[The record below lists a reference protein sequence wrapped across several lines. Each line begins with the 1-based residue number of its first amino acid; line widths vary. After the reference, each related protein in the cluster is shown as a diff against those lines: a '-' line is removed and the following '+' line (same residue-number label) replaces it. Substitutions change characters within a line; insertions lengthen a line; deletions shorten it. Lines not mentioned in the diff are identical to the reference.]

1 MSNFPI
7 IKFFERDI
15 WNKRLSNYKSKLL
28 LESGSENLI
37 SFAIIETP
45 HVAIGI
51 SYEEDSV
58 YPKVKSLD
66 SVNECFIG
74 VDNRLFIVN
83 TVEMKVISEIDL
95 QSFFVDVVELANKG
109 IIVIEEIGVGLY
121 ESTGGRIW
129 FTPTD
134 LIENYLVEN
143 DTIIVTTD
151 TGKIKLSIL
160 TGKEL
165 IWCFISALSPGSNR
179 LSIV

>member
-1 MSNFPI
+1 
-7 IKFFERDI
+7 
-15 WNKRLSNYKSKLL
+15 
-28 LESGSENLI
+28 
-37 SFAIIETP
+37 
-45 HVAIGI
+45 
-51 SYEEDSV
+51 
-58 YPKVKSLD
+58 
-66 SVNECFIG
+66 VNECFIG

-165 IWCFISALSPGSNR
+165 I
-179 LSIV
+179 